1 LANNCGD
8 TGNLGSGKV
17 VVVWGMMDHKTL
29 EKLRLRV
36 VAAAAL
42 ADDAAD
48 VADQAEQEHELVLLR
63 YRRALDQMA
72 KIRAQK
78 KEVKNGPTVATDHDR
93 RAGETPS
100 QQRAADDA
108 G

>member
-1 LANNCGD
+1 MF
-8 TGNLGSGKV
+8 SRVVFYGKK
-17 VVVWGMMDHKTL
+17 MDYKTL
-29 EKLRLRV
+29 NKLRLRV

-48 VADQAEQEHELVLLR
+48 AADQAEKEHELVLLR

-78 KEVKNGPTVATDHDR
+78 KEAKIEPTVATDHDR
-93 RAGETPS
+93 RAGETPG
-100 QQRAADDA
+100 QQRAADDV